1 MDSPSTVY
9 PDYYLLP
16 IPVCTAFFLTFL
28 MLRLRYLFPVFCMV
42 LSLGISYVLYEI
54 WQNNMWISLYYG
66 VISFILSVW
75 FLLSRIP
82 NHYDI
87 KNLNDRENVINQYQK
102 EWQTDFFEILKKA
115 ICYEKDWQKTI
126 AQISISLLSACIAFM
141 FLPDRNAYAFI
152 STPICLLCMSAIV
165 TLASSALHS
174 LSSFFHFSYPAQEI
188 NKLHRGLHRLN
199 YQLSRFWHLVPFGLL
214 LLQIVL
220 AGHISIMILSHPGP

>member
-1 MDSPSTVY
+1 MIY

-28 MLRLRYLFPVFCMV
+28 MLRSRYLFPVFCMV

-82 NHYDI
+82 NQGDI
-87 KNLNDRENVINQYQK
+87 KNESDVTDIIERFENM
-102 EWQTDFFEILKKA
+102 WQTDIGTILDKA
-115 ICYEKDWQKTI
+115 ISYEKDWQKATS
-126 AQISISLLSACIAFM
+126 QISISVLTASVAFM
-141 FLPDRNAYAFI
+141 FLPEKSSYAFI
-152 STPICLLCMSAIV
+152 NVPIFLLSLSALV

-220 AGHISIMILSHPGP
+220 AGHISIMILSHPDP